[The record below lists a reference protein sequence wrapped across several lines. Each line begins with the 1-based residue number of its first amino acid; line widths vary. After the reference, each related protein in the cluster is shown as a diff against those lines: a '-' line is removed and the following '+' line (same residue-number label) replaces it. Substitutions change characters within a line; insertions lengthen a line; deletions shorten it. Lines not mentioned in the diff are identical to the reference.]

1 MAGDSV
7 NQVRIS
13 GFTTHTE
20 SKVVMRL
27 DVMPAHKDKIDQC
40 VESLC
45 NQGCSRVTGYIA
57 ALRAGQEFPEVA
69 ELSGEERRLVLE
81 ELESIMAA
89 YDGSCES

>member
-1 MAGDSV
+1 
-7 NQVRIS
+7 
-13 GFTTHTE
+13 
-20 SKVVMRL
+20 
-27 DVMPAHKDKIDQC
+27 MPAHKDKIDQC

-45 NQGCSRVTGYIA
+45 NQGCNRVSEYIA
-57 ALRAGQEFPEVA
+57 ELRAGQEFPEVA

>member
-1 MAGDSV
+1 V

-13 GFTTHTE
+13 GFTTRTE

-40 VESLC
+40 VGSLC

-69 ELSGEERRLVLE
+69 ELSGEERRRVLE
-81 ELESIMAA
+81 ELESNMAA
-89 YDGSCES
+89 NDGSCKS

>member
-1 MAGDSV
+1 M

-13 GFTTHTE
+13 GFTTRTE

-27 DVMPAHKDKIDQC
+27 DVMPAPKDKIDQC

-69 ELSGEERRLVLE
+69 ELSGEERRRVLE
-81 ELESIMAA
+81 VLVSIMAA
-89 YDGSCES
+89 YNGSCEG